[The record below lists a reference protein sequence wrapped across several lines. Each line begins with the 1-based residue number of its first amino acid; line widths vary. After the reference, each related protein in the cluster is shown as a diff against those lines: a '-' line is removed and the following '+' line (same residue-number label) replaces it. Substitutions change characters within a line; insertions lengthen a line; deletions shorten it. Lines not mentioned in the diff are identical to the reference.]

1 MNLRLA
7 NMCDLP
13 KIKVIYGK
21 IIDNMNKN
29 NIQIWNE
36 IYPCEVFYDDIVNNR
51 LYVLTENDEIVSAFA
66 LSNSNL
72 GEEYMKWA
80 NKDAKALYIDR
91 FGVNVN
97 YLRKGIGSVMI
108 NKAIAIARD
117 SSAKYIRLFVVD
129 INKPAINFYLKNG
142 FKQVD
147 GIYEERI
154 DDFVLS
160 EYGFEIKV

>member
-7 NMCDLP
+7 NMYDLP

-36 IYPCEVFYDDIVNNR
+36 IYPCEVFYDDI
-51 LYVLTENDEIVSAFA
+51 
-66 LSNSNL
+66 
-72 GEEYMKWA
+72 
-80 NKDAKALYIDR
+80 
-91 FGVNVN
+91 VN

>member
-1 MNLRLA
+1 M
-7 NMCDLP
+7 
-13 KIKVIYGK
+13 KWG
-21 IIDNMNKN
+21 NKN
-29 NIQIWNE
+29 
-36 IYPCEVFYDDIVNNR
+36 
-51 LYVLTENDEIVSAFA
+51 
-66 LSNSNL
+66 
-72 GEEYMKWA
+72 
-80 NKDAKALYIDR
+80 AKALYIDR